1 MKLIS
6 QPSKGKEKGSHCTS
20 TVVSVMVLNFSPCGV
35 AKSRR
40 DQEVVKAGLTSLQLF
55 CYWGDGNGALLVSVS
70 SIIVLLGWR
79 ERRGIPSTV
88 ASHCF
93 VPSRIVPT
101 G

>member
-40 DQEVVKAGLTSLQLF
+40 EVMRAELTSLQLF
-55 CYWGDGNGALLVSVS
+55 C
-70 SIIVLLGWR
+70 
-79 ERRGIPSTV
+79 
-88 ASHCF
+88 
-93 VPSRIVPT
+93 
-101 G
+101 